1 MAETQQ
7 YRMHAFI
14 SGRVQGVG
22 FRFHTLQAAQYHNL
36 TGWVRNRWDGRVE
49 VMAEGTHE
57 GLNHL
62 LVALRRGPI
71 SADVEKVDYEFKDAK
86 GDFQGFR
93 VLSMG

>member
-1 MAETQQ
+1 MAETQK

-22 FRFHTLQAAQYHNL
+22 FRFHTLQTAQDHNL

-49 VMAEGTHE
+49 VVAEGAHDD
-57 GLNHL
+57 LNQL

-71 SADVEKVDYEFKDAK
+71 SADVEKVNYEFKDAK

-93 VLSMG
+93 MLSTG